1 MLLWREAKIR
11 AWMNQ
16 QQEIRHQKEVI
27 EKLRSFNRE
36 KSIRRAES
44 REKMLEKMEVLEK
57 PQEYNDEMR
66 LKLEPAIQSGNDVLT
81 VEDLS
86 KSWPGQRL
94 FSHLSFSVK
103 RGERVAV
110 IGANGTGKNNHSEDF
125 KRADSP

>member
-1 MLLWREAKIR
+1 
-11 AWMNQ
+11 
-16 QQEIRHQKEVI
+16 
-27 EKLRSFNRE
+27 
-36 KSIRRAES
+36 
-44 REKMLEKMEVLEK
+44 KMLEKMEVLEK

-81 VEDLS
+81 VEDLA

-110 IGANGTGKNNHSEDF
+110 IGANGTGKTTILKILNGLTPPDGGSIRLGSNVQIGYYDQEHNVLDMDKTIF
-125 KRADSP
+125 